1 MTSAADMRLDAL
13 LDRLDHPGER
23 RRFHAAI
30 GALLA
35 ETDGTNAFAHA
46 GIPSERGF
54 PAELGERVM
63 NHLLPRPRNDHDLG
77 HLIRLLFRNAADG
90 QRLAR
95 MPESRLLRLAYALY
109 PCRARCGATGAKVLA
124 SAARG

>member
-1 MTSAADMRLDAL
+1 MALDQPGVRERVEAFTSADTLSQRTDAFVALVRWTRHGRDADTRLDAL
-13 LDRLDHPGER
+13 LDWLDDPDER
-23 RRFHAAI
+23 HRFHAAV
-30 GALLA
+30 GALLS

-77 HLIRLLFRNAADG
+77 H
-90 QRLAR
+90 
-95 MPESRLLRLAYALY
+95 
-109 PCRARCGATGAKVLA
+109 
-124 SAARG
+124 